1 MGLRLGLLFACF
13 CWLPFDE
20 KGVLRSWI
28 MSTGSGLGLA
38 KKRCN
43 VKACGDRRLV
53 STAADFCFL
62 HIDRESDERVSSG
75 EKDFIPLSGNDHVFR
90 RTRSFFN

>member
-1 MGLRLGLLFACF
+1 MDLGMVCGSKTWIIICMLLLA
-13 CWLPFDE
+13 PFDE

-53 STAADFCFL
+53 STAPDFCFFAYRQRASWRL
-62 HIDRESDERVSSG
+62 IIR
-75 EKDFIPLSGNDHVFR
+75 EKDFIPLSRNV
-90 RTRSFFN
+90 FFN